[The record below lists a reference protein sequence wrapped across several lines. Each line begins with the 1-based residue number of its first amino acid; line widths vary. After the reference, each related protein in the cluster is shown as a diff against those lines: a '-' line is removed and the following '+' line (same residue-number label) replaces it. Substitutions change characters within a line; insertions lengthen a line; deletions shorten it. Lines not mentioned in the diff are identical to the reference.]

1 LLVPEFAEACE
12 AGGGCASGLVVLAV
26 CGACGTVKG
35 AGLADADGV
44 LIVNDV
50 WSRDALETPTVEARA
65 LVASGVGGMS
75 VWRPG
80 WRHGKRVPCSC
91 GVPLGLSCGLRETGE
106 KKSLMLL
113 FCGFIVGRR
122 SACGSNGGVVVKP
135 GASLE

>member
-1 LLVPEFAEACE
+1 MLLF
-12 AGGGCASGLVVLAV
+12 
-26 CGACGTVKG
+26 CGFIV
-35 AGLADADGV
+35 ADADGV

-50 WSRDALETPTVEARA
+50 WSRDALETPTGEARA

-113 FCGFIVGRR
+113 FCGFIV
-122 SACGSNGGVVVKP
+122 ADAVHVVAMA
-135 GASLE
+135 GWW